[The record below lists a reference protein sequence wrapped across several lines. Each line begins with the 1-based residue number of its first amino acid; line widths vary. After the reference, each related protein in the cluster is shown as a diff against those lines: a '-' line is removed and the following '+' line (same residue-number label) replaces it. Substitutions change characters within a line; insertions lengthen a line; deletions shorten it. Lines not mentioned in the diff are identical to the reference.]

1 MLRPFRV
8 STRAP
13 FVQRLVWAEKRR
25 SFKSEYKF
33 VDLGSQTVTAT
44 GTQASPDN
52 SLSTTVDTELHIGTV
67 GLNFHFD

>member
-1 MLRPFRV
+1 MGGGFEYAL
-8 STRAP
+8 SHN
-13 FVQRLVWAEKRR
+13 W

-52 SLSTTVDTELHIGTV
+52 SLSTTVDTELHIGTW
-67 GLNFHFD
+67 G